1 MNSSLYFFRFFRNWT
16 HQDVAI
22 KVGLSSDEYEAME
35 AGVENI
41 DDDIAQKLSRL
52 YNAPPAIFLQDT
64 RSQVDSFNYSHNA
77 FNSSNAYVHNLYQQ
91 DMRVIQMLTAAKDE
105 EIQLLKEE
113 ISRLRQQNNQL
124 IARLVDES

>member
-1 MNSSLYFFRFFRNWT
+1 MNSSLYFFRSFVNKTQFEIA
-16 HQDVAI
+16 DE
-22 KVGLSSDEYEAME
+22 LSLTYDEYEAME

-41 DDDIAQKLSRL
+41 DEAIAEKLSRL

-64 RSQVDSFNYSHNA
+64 RSQAGSFNYSHNT
-77 FNSSNAYVHNLYQQ
+77 FNGSNAYVHNMYQQ

-124 IARLVDES
+124 VGRLIGKG